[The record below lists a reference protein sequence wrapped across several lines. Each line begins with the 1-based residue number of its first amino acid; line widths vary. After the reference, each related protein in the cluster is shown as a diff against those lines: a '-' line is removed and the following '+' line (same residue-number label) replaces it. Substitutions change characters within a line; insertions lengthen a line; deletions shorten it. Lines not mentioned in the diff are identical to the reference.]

1 VNGSICNMN
10 VLDCDSNQGILVV
23 KYMSHKNWRPQIG
36 IQQGDLRLR
45 LRIRSLDN
53 RSQ

>member
-1 VNGSICNMN
+1 MSLLRCNGCTVNGSIRNMN

-36 IQQGDLRLR
+36 IQQGDLRL
-45 LRIRSLDN
+45 N
-53 RSQ
+53 

>member
-1 VNGSICNMN
+1 VNGSIRNMN

-23 KYMSHKNWRPQIG
+23 KYMSRKNWRPQIG

-45 LRIRSLDN
+45 LRIRSLDD